1 MNSNALGFL
10 GLIRRAG
17 KLTIG
22 CDPIVDSMKKGTAK
36 LVLMASDISPNTKKT
51 ILRNSKEYGVH
62 TIIVKCSKE
71 ELSFAVGKLAA
82 VVSVDDEGFAEGIK
96 KKLTDDTVMTSI

>member
-1 MNSNALGFL
+1 MNDNVMGFL

-22 CDPIVDSMKKGTAK
+22 CDPVVTSMSEGKAK
-36 LVLMASDISPNTKKT
+36 LVIMAKDISENTKNT
-51 ILRNSKEYGVH
+51 ILKNSDRYNVH
-62 TIIVKCSKE
+62 TLVSDCKKD

-82 VVSVDDEGFAEGIK
+82 VVSIDDLNFANSLK
-96 KKLTDDTVMTSI
+96 TKLTDEKEEC